1 MGFNFGAFA
10 GGLAKGGIDT
20 YSTVTDIKAKQQ
32 ETKRRE
38 AEWKTQDALDKAY
51 RETYGAGDT
60 QTRVSYGV
68 PGAEGAKPTEYTEM
82 DAPAVAPT
90 VTETP
95 YTAKQKAIDFQQKAA
110 QYGARG
116 IDVQKTMAGGYQLE
130 NERRTSEINQ
140 KKFELVQ
147 ERNDA
152 EAKLKGFVENK
163 DVAGLV
169 SHFGP
174 ALAAETGHSYALV
187 SGPKGQTVDVL
198 DAKGKKVDSYKA
210 DADILAKKLGPA
222 LEEHY
227 LSKWAALDPE
237 AALKLKA
244 SKQKDRELDI
254 KAEDVRTSGEYRR
267 AMAGRAGQTQG
278 QAMNEK
284 ITALGAV
291 YRRADPTLTVEA
303 AEKKAAQELVKSPDA
318 RADLVTAA
326 DINKFL
332 EANADAPEM
341 KVKGKSG
348 KMELRPLEERIGIAR
363 RALGGGAAAPAASG
377 KLAQALATEGDPFAE
392 TKPEPKKTEPKKA
405 DTAIPARPE
414 EPPRNLYLEQM
425 AKAEAKRKALIE
437 ARMLQ
442 DAEAEREAALAD
454 ERAAANRRAIGA
466 NFNALYGGTR

>member
-1 MGFNFGAFA
+1 MAFNFGAFA
-10 GGLAKGGIDT
+10 GGLAKGGMDT
-20 YSTVTDIKAKQQ
+20 YSTLTDIEAKQQ

-38 AEWKTQDALDKAY
+38 AEFGAWQKEQAGKEALRTAIAEQGGEKTF
-51 RETYGAGDT
+51 TPNFSGTG
-60 QTRVSYGV
+60 G
-68 PGAEGAKPTEYTEM
+68 M
-82 DAPAVAPT
+82 DSNDVAPT
-90 VTETP
+90 PVTQTP
-95 YTAKQKAIDFQQKAA
+95 SQRLGGAMERAVQMGADPMAVMQYKQAARQDISADAAQKAFDWMQASDKAVAEKGLVKAAEEYLIPHYNSNKGLMNDGMTAKVVNTKVGPIVQFSDA
-110 QYGARG
+110 QGNIQHNMTQPLTIKTFGQARDLVG
-116 IDVQKTMAGGYQLE
+116 SSMLMSSGPEHFYKGQ
-130 NERRTSEINQ
+130 
-140 KKFELVQ
+140 ELS
-147 ERNDA
+147 
-152 EAKLKGFVENK
+152 LKGREVTAKEK
-163 DVAGLV
+163 DVE
-169 SHFGP
+169 S
-174 ALAAETGHSYALV
+174 
-187 SGPKGQTVDVL
+187 SGV
-198 DAKGKKVDSYKA
+198 
-210 DADILAKKLGPA
+210 
-222 LEEHY
+222 
-227 LSKWAALDPE
+227 
-237 AALKLKA
+237 
-244 SKQKDRELDI
+244 
-254 KAEDVRTSGEYRR
+254 YRR
-267 AMAGRAGQTQG
+267 AMASRAGQTQG

-291 YRRADPTLTVEA
+291 YRRADPNLSVEA

-363 RALGGGAAAPAASG
+363 RALGGGAAVPAASG
-377 KLAQALATEGDPFAE
+377 KLAQAFAAEGDPFAE
-392 TKPEPKKTEPKKA
+392 TKTESKKTEPKKT
-405 DTAIPARPE
+405 DTAIPARSE